1 MSLSSRCSVRRR
13 DRSTLEPAVE
23 EKTVGLF
30 VPQEEEEGTIGDEM
44 YNCSSHSNCRNTL
57 ESNGSSTRFSA
68 RLVHVDVGLMVDFVQ
83 PESSAAS

>member
-1 MSLSSRCSVRRR
+1 MQCG
-13 DRSTLEPAVE
+13 STLEPAVE

-30 VPQEEEEGTIGDEM
+30 VPEEEEEGTIGDEIDG
-44 YNCSSHSNCRNTL
+44 SSSPIMIPRNTRGGC
-57 ESNGSSTRFSA
+57 SCRFSA